1 MGRKVHPV
9 SFRLGIIRDW
19 QSRWYA
25 DRNYTDLLHEDVR
38 IRQIVGK
45 RLANASLAMIEIQR
59 SANQLDVTLHTAK
72 PGIVIGKGGQAVD
85 LLRKDLETMT
95 GKKVK
100 LNIEEI
106 KQPEL
111 NAYLVA
117 ESIAEQIG
125 RRVSYKRALKQSVM
139 RSLRSGAKGVKIRI
153 SGRLGGAEMARSVW
167 EREGRVPLHTIRADI
182 DYGQVHAHTTYG
194 RIGVK
199 VWIYKG
205 DVIERKGG
213 DVLLQTER
221 PIATAAPR
229 PERERRDRRD
239 DRGGERGGPR
249 GGERG
254 AGAGAG
260 AGGAAGRSGERAPR
274 QDRGERPAP
283 QARAADTSGT
293 ASGGEADGATQ
304 SE

>member
-25 DRNYTDLLHEDVR
+25 DRNYTELLHEDVA
-38 IRQIVGK
+38 IRSLVGK
-45 RLANASLAMIEIQR
+45 RLSNASLAMIEIQR
-59 SANQLDVTLHTAK
+59 AANQLDVTLHTAK

-85 LLRKDLETMT
+85 QLRKDLETMT

-117 ESIAEQIG
+117 ESIAEQIT
-125 RRVSYKRALKQSVM
+125 RCVSYRRAVKQSVM
-139 RSLRSGAKGVKIRI
+139 RSLRAGAKGVKIRI

-199 VWIYKG
+199 VWIYRG
-205 DVIERKGG
+205 DVIERR
-213 DVLLQTER
+213 DDTLLQIDR
-221 PIATAAPR
+221 PVAMAPAR
-229 PERERRDRRD
+229 PERPERRDRRD
-239 DRGGERGGPR
+239 
-249 GGERG
+249 
-254 AGAGAG
+254 
-260 AGGAAGRSGERAPR
+260 
-274 QDRGERPAP
+274 RPP
-283 QARAADTSGT
+283 
-293 ASGGEADGATQ
+293 
-304 SE
+304 